1 VRGLELVASVS
12 FLMGITM
19 GMLLVTVRLEREGSA
34 AAAVRGDRP
43 KRVRVAG
50 PGLPL
55 SDYRGAGGV
64 PWRL

>member
-1 VRGLELVASVS
+1 VIGLVLSAGVTL
-12 FLMGITM
+12 LMGITM
-19 GMLLVTVRLEREGSA
+19 GMLLVIVRLEREGSA
-34 AAAVRGDRP
+34 AATAQGDRP

-55 SDYRGAGGV
+55 SDYRGVGGV